1 MAIMKKICEYQKLI
15 CKGQNLFCKPEFQNS
30 KINIETTIFL
40 FVYINGIGLIQWQ
53 LTTYMF
59 MFCIYIKLNPADIYT
74 LVAYI
79 SKPSI
84 GFLTFCKFF
93 MLTCVYISVVLLL

>member
-53 LTTYMF
+53 LT
-59 MFCIYIKLNPADIYT
+59 P
-74 LVAYI
+74 
-79 SKPSI
+79 
-84 GFLTFCKFF
+84 G
-93 MLTCVYISVVLLL
+93 